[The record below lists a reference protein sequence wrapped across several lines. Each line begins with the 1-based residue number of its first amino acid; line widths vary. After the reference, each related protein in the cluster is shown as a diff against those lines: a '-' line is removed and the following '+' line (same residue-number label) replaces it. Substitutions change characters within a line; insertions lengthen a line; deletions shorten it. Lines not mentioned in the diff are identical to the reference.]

1 VRGNRRETMNVNPYL
16 TFSGKCEEAFRF
28 YERCFGGKIEGMMKF
43 AGSPMAQ
50 HVPAEWGDKVMHAS
64 LHVGDSRILGTDP
77 PPDRYQEPRGMSV
90 ALNVKEPEEAE
101 RVFDELSKDGKIQM
115 PIQKTFWS
123 ARFGM
128 VTDRFGIA
136 WMVNCEQAA

>member
-1 VRGNRRETMNVNPYL
+1 MNANPYL
-16 TFSGKCEEAFRF
+16 TFAGRCEEAFKF
-28 YERCFGGKIEGMMKF
+28 YEKCFGAKIEGMMKF
-43 AGSPMAQ
+43 EGSPMAQ
-50 HVPAEWGDKVMHAS
+50 HVPAEWRGKVMHAS
-64 LHVGDSRILGTDP
+64 LRLSDSSILGTDP

-90 ALNVKEPEEAE
+90 ALNVKEPAEAD
-101 RVFDELSKDGKIQM
+101 RVFQELSNDGKIQM